1 MARRSWARAVAT
13 AAAGAMA
20 LVAGVFGTGPARAD
34 AADAARGMTVRF
46 AEHELFIGTEPP
58 VVNLS
63 YRWKVAGGGTAH
75 HVHLTVDLSG
85 VADFAEPAPS
95 EHCDGNLCTLD
106 LASATS
112 DYHVVTLVPK
122 PGAAVGAS
130 GTVTVSGTASD
141 ATVTGDHLTLTNGKT
156 QLKVSATADESDHVP
171 GDMLTVPLDVWNT
184 GQLPAAKGVEL
195 WIDTTAGLHLQGS
208 WANCRDVPARD
219 RGRHIV
225 RETLC
230 DFPTPVEPGRQYTL
244 SSPLR
249 FKVGDE
255 ALHDEIFYGFT
266 PLTGAAP
273 ANGSGTPLTLVPSGA
288 MPSDGNP
295 DPYFTTYVNSV
306 NHADFAVTGDTVTGR
321 RGGHAT
327 LHATVVDHGPALV
340 EDLLDDDASL
350 SVRVKL
356 PPGTKATKIPV
367 NCQPTPTDDGSDPGP
382 RMGRSS
388 YECYFSDPAPGDRH
402 SLSFTVAIGPRT
414 PAVSTGLIRTVE
426 FFEGFDPDASND
438 SAALTLRLAQDGSGG
453 GGTAGGSGSGGT
465 PGGSGSGG
473 TPGGSGSGGAAGA
486 SGSVSGGSSTG
497 SGSLADTGFGGGRIG
512 WAAGAL
518 LLAGG
523 AAVALSRRSRAG
535 N

>member
-1 MARRSWARAVAT
+1 MARRSRVRAVAM
-13 AAAGAMA
+13 AAGAVA

-34 AADAARGMTVRF
+34 TADAAREMAVRF
-46 AEHELFIGTEPP
+46 AEHELFIGTEPAS
-58 VVNLS
+58 VNLS

-75 HVHLTVDLSG
+75 DVHLTVDLSA

-95 EHCDGNLCTLD
+95 EHCEGNLCTLD

-112 DYHVVTLVPK
+112 DFHAITLVPK
-122 PGAAVGAS
+122 PGAAVGSS

-156 QLKVSATADESDHVP
+156 QLKVSASAEQLHQVP
-171 GDMLTVPLDVWNT
+171 GDTLTFPLDVWNN
-184 GQLPAAKGVEL
+184 GQLPAAKGVRL
-195 WIDTTAGLHLQGS
+195 RIDTTAGLHLQGS
-208 WANCRDVPARD
+208 WANCRDVPAGE
-219 RGRHIV
+219 RGGHIV

-230 DFPTPVEPGRQYTL
+230 DFSTPVEPGRQYAL

-249 FKVGDE
+249 VKVGDE
-255 ALHDEIFYGFT
+255 ALRDKIFYEFT

-273 ANGSGTPLTLVPSGA
+273 ANGPGTPLTLVPKGA
-288 MPSDGNP
+288 MPSDGNI

-321 RGGHAT
+321 RGTHAT
-327 LHATVVDHGPALV
+327 LHATAIDRGPAV
-340 EDLLDDDASL
+340 VQDLLDDDVFL
-350 SVRVKL
+350 PVLVKL
-356 PPGTKATKIPV
+356 PPGTKATKIPD
-367 NCQPTPTDDGSDPGP
+367 NCQPPPTDDGSDPGP

-388 YECYFSDPAPGDRH
+388 YQCYFGDPAPGDRH
-402 SLSFTVAIGPRT
+402 VLSFTVAIGPRT
-414 PAVSTGLIRTVE
+414 PAVSTGQVRTLE
-426 FFEGFDPDASND
+426 FMKGLDPDASND
-438 SAALTLRLAQDGSGG
+438 SAALTLRLAQGGSAG
-453 GGTAGGSGSGGT
+453 GGTAGGSGG
-465 PGGSGSGG
+465 GG

-486 SGSVSGGSSTG
+486 SGSVSGGPSAG
-497 SGSLADTGFGGGRIG
+497 SGPLADTGFGGWIV

-523 AAVALSRRSRAG
+523 VAVALSRRSRGG

>member
-1 MARRSWARAVAT
+1 MARRSRIRAVAT

-20 LVAGVFGTGPARAD
+20 LMAGVFGTGPVHAD
-34 AADAARGMTVRF
+34 AAHADTAHADTADAAREMTVRF

-58 VVNLS
+58 IVNLS
-63 YRWKVAGGGTAH
+63 YRWKVPGGGTAH

-112 DYHVVTLVPK
+112 DYHVVQLVPK
-122 PGAAVGAS
+122 PGAAVGSS

-156 QLKVSATADESDHVP
+156 QLKVSASADESDHVP
-171 GDMLTVPLDVWNT
+171 GDMLTFPLDVWNT

-195 WIDTTAGLHLQGS
+195 RIRTTAGLHLQGS
-208 WANCRDVPARD
+208 WANCRDVPPS
-219 RGRHIV
+219 GLRHIV

-230 DFPTPVEPGRQYTL
+230 DFPTPVEPGRQYAL

-249 FKVGDE
+249 VKVGDE
-255 ALHDEIFYGFT
+255 AWRDEIRYEFT

-273 ANGSGTPLTLVPSGA
+273 ANGPGTPLTLVPNGA
-288 MPSDGNP
+288 MPSDGNS
-295 DPYFTTYVNSV
+295 DPYFTTYVNTI
-306 NHADFAVTGDTVTGR
+306 NHVDFAVTGDTTTGR

-327 LHATVVDHGPALV
+327 LQTTVIDRGPAVV

-350 SVRVKL
+350 SVRVEL
-356 PPGTKATKIPV
+356 PPGTKATKIPR

-388 YECYFSDPAPGDRH
+388 YECYFGDPAPGDKH
-402 SLSFTVAIGPRT
+402 VLSFTVAIGPRT
-414 PAVSTGLIRTVE
+414 PAVSTGQVRTVE
-426 FFEGFDPDASND
+426 FFEGFDPDTSND
-438 SAALTLRLAQDGSGG
+438 SAALTLRLAQDGSAGGSAG

-465 PGGSGSGG
+465 
-473 TPGGSGSGGAAGA
+473 TGA
-486 SGSVSGGSSTG
+486 SGSVSGGTSTG
-497 SGSLADTGFGGGRIG
+497 SGPLADTGFGGGWIA

-523 AAVALSRRSRAG
+523 AAVALSRRSRGG

>member
-1 MARRSWARAVAT
+1 MARRSRVRAAAT
-13 AAAGAMA
+13 AAGAVA

-34 AADAARGMTVRF
+34 ADAARGMTVQF
-46 AEHELFIGTEPP
+46 AEHELFIGTEPAS
-58 VVNLS
+58 VDLS

-95 EHCDGNLCTLD
+95 EHCKGNLCTLD

-112 DYHVVTLVPK
+112 DFHAITLVPK
-122 PGAAVGAS
+122 PGAAVGSS

-141 ATVTGDHLTLTNGKT
+141 ATVTGDHLTLTNGAT
-156 QLKVSATADESDHVP
+156 QLKVSASAEQLHQVP
-171 GDMLTVPLDVWNT
+171 GDTLTFPLDVWNN

-195 WIDTTAGLHLQGS
+195 RIDTTAGLHLQGS
-208 WANCRDVPARD
+208 WANCRDVPASD

-230 DFPTPVEPGRQYTL
+230 DFPTPVEPGRQYAL

-249 FKVGDE
+249 VKVGDE
-255 ALHDEIFYGFT
+255 ALRDKIFYEFT

-273 ANGSGTPLTLVPSGA
+273 ADGPGTPLTLVPRGA
-288 MPSDGNP
+288 MPSDGNI

-327 LHATVVDHGPALV
+327 LHATVIDRGPAVV
-340 EDLLDDDASL
+340 EDLLDDDVFL
-350 SVRVKL
+350 PVLVKL
-356 PPGTKATKIPV
+356 PPGTKATKIPD
-367 NCQPTPTDDGSDPGP
+367 NCQPPPTDDGSDPGP

-388 YECYFSDPAPGDRH
+388 YQCYFGDPAPGDRH
-402 SLSFTVAIGPRT
+402 VLSFTVAIGPRT
-414 PAVSTGLIRTVE
+414 PAVSTGQVRTLE
-426 FFEGFDPDASND
+426 IMKGLDPDASDD
-438 SAALTLRLAQDGSGG
+438 SAPLTLRLAQ
-453 GGTAGGSGSGGT
+453 GGSAAGGT
-465 PGGSGSGG
+465 PGGSGSG
-473 TPGGSGSGGAAGA
+473 SGGTAGA
-486 SGSVSGGSSTG
+486 SGSVPSGSSAGSGLLPDTG
-497 SGSLADTGFGGGRIG
+497 SAGGWIV

-523 AAVALSRRSRAG
+523 VAVTLSRRSSGG

>member
-1 MARRSWARAVAT
+1 MARRSRVRAVAT
-13 AAAGAMA
+13 AAAGAVA

-34 AADAARGMTVRF
+34 TADAARGMTVRF
-46 AEHELFIGTEPP
+46 TEHDVFIGTEPAS
-58 VVNLS
+58 VNLV

-75 HVHLTVDLSG
+75 HVHLTVDLSK

-95 EHCDGNLCTLD
+95 EHCNGNLCTLD

-112 DYHVVTLVPK
+112 DYHVITLVPK
-122 PGAAVGAS
+122 PGAAVGSS

-156 QLKVSATADESDHVP
+156 QLKVSASAEQLDQVP
-171 GDMLTVPLDVWNT
+171 GDMLTFPLDVWNN

-195 WIDTTAGLHLQGS
+195 RIDTTAGLHLQGH
-208 WANCRDVPARD
+208 WANCRDVPASD
-219 RGRHIV
+219 RGGHIV

-230 DFPTPVEPGRQYTL
+230 DFPTPVEPGRQYAL

-249 FKVGDE
+249 VKVGDE
-255 ALHDEIFYGFT
+255 ALRDKIFYEFT
-266 PLTGAAP
+266 PLTSAAP
-273 ANGSGTPLTLVPSGA
+273 ANGPGIPLALVPRGA
-288 MPSDGNP
+288 MPSDGNI

-327 LHATVVDHGPALV
+327 LHATVIDRGPAV
-340 EDLLDDDASL
+340 VQDLLDEDAFL
-350 SVRVKL
+350 PVLVKL
-356 PPGTKATKIPV
+356 PPGTKATKIPD
-367 NCQPTPTDDGSDPGP
+367 NCQPPPTDDGSDPGP

-388 YECYFSDPAPGDRH
+388 YQCTFGDPAPGDRH
-402 SLSFTVAIGPRT
+402 VLSFTVAIGPRT
-414 PAVSTGLIRTVE
+414 PAVSTGQVRTLE
-426 FFEGFDPDASND
+426 FMKGLDPDASND
-438 SAALTLRLAQDGSGG
+438 SAALTLRLAQGGSAG
-453 GGTAGGSGSGGT
+453 GGTAGGSGGGGT
-465 PGGSGSGG
+465 PG
-473 TPGGSGSGGAAGA
+473 A
-486 SGSVSGGSSTG
+486 SSSVSGGPSAG
-497 SGSLADTGFGGGRIG
+497 SGPLADTGFGGGQIV

-523 AAVALSRRSRAG
+523 VAVALSRRSRGG